1 MSENDYLNPFNFFK
15 SLNSWRLLFTLLL
28 PIASFHVQ
36 AESVEYR
43 IKAAFME
50 KITRFINWSALS
62 SVQNDKIPFRL
73 CVLGENPFGGELR
86 NMASISHIK
95 EKVTEL
101 VFLDNVNMNSR
112 CDMLFIAQSKQHD
125 LKSVLEQ
132 LSASPVLTVGD
143 SPDFVN
149 QGVMINFIYTDNRIQ
164 LEINTHTAQ
173 LAKFKI
179 SSRLLKLASTVKTQ

>member
-1 MSENDYLNPFNFFK
+1 MSRGDYLNPFTLFK
-15 SLNSWRLLFTLLL
+15 PLNNWRLLFTLLL
-28 PIASFHVQ
+28 SVASFHVQ

-62 SVQNDKIPFRL
+62 SVQNDKVPFRL

-86 NMASISHIK
+86 DMASISHIK
-95 EKVTEL
+95 GKVTEL
-101 VFLDNVNMNSR
+101 VFLENGNMNSR

-125 LKSVLEQ
+125 LKSVLQ
-132 LSASPVLTVGD
+132 HLNASPVLTVGD
-143 SPDFVN
+143 SPDYVN